1 MQEQSFFIEYVVVF
15 LYMIFMLIA
24 GFCFRRFIKNH
35 SDYFRSG
42 CQGSWWL
49 VGSSVFMFSFSAWTF
64 TGAAGV
70 AYNAGLSIA
79 VIFLANALGYLSNT
93 LVTAKYFRNMR
104 AHTYPEVVQ
113 DRFNRVTQQFYVWI
127 GIIPGIFTS
136 ALTLLGVSIF
146 ASAVFGFQLEYV
158 IIFLGIAV
166 LLYATIGGSWSVMAT
181 DFLQAMIL
189 MPLAVLIT
197 ILSLQHIGG
206 LETLVSTLQEKPDL
220 SNMLR
225 FVDPD
230 PQSSFSQTWAAAMI
244 FFVFLSYNSVTAS
257 VKFFTTKDGKGATK
271 AAALSM
277 TLMLVGAFIWF
288 IPPIVARL
296 SFPELVEA
304 VDIPNPAEASY
315 AIVALQLLP
324 RGLSGL
330 LVVAMFAA
338 TMSSVDTQLNQFAG
352 IVTLNIYRP
361 FFRPSASKRELFLIG
376 QFASILVG
384 VCIITAAVYFT
395 RQEDFGLFEYM
406 LTFGSLFA
414 TPMLVPMVASI
425 FIRKAPW
432 WSAIFSTLAGALVS
446 FIGYRSGWVYE
457 RNVFSIAS
465 AGFAAFIITIPF
477 WRFES
482 EAYKK
487 KVTEFFNKMNK
498 PVDFEEEVGVGNDSV
513 QLKILGYVALSI
525 GIFLFLLTFL
535 PNPLAGRLQIFI
547 LSLVIAIFGFVLTRL
562 SNRYTDIEADQLERW
577 KRVQQSLNTMEGNT
591 DE

>member
-1 MQEQSFFIEYVVVF
+1 MQEQSFFVEYVVIF

-24 GFCFRRFIKNH
+24 GFCFRKFIRNH

-70 AYNAGLSIA
+70 AYKSGLSVA
-79 VIFLANALGYLSNT
+79 VIFLANALGYLSNM

-127 GIIPGIFTS
+127 GVLPGIFTS
-136 ALTLLGVSIF
+136 ALTLLGVSVF

-158 IIFLGIAV
+158 VVFLGIAV
-166 LLYATIGGSWSVMAT
+166 LVYATIGGSWSVMAT

-206 LETLVSTLQEKPDL
+206 LNVLFSTLQETAGME
-220 SNMLR
+220 NMLR

-244 FFVFLSYNSVTAS
+244 LFVFLSYNSVTAS

-271 AAALSM
+271 AAGLSM
-277 TLMLVGAFIWF
+277 ILMIVGAFIWF

-296 SFPELVEA
+296 SFPELVDA
-304 VDIPNPAEASY
+304 VNIPNPTEASY
-315 AIVALQLLP
+315 AVIALQLLP

-338 TMSSVDTQLNQFAG
+338 TMSSVDSQLNQFAG

-361 FFRPSASKRELFLIG
+361 LMRPKASRKELFLVG
-376 QFASILVG
+376 QLSSVFVG
-384 VCIITAAVYFT
+384 LSIITAAVYFT

-414 TPMLVPMVASI
+414 TPMIVPMVCAI

-432 WSAIFSTLAGALVS
+432 WSAMFSTLVGATFS
-446 FIGYRSGWVYE
+446 FIGWRSGWAYE
-457 RNVFSIAS
+457 VNVFTIAS
-465 AGFAAFIITIPF
+465 AGFIGFLLTTPF
-477 WRFES
+477 WKFETA
-482 EAYKK
+482 EYKE
-487 KVTEFFNKMNK
+487 KVAIFFEKMNR
-498 PVDFEEEVGVGNDSV
+498 PVDFEDEVGVGNDSV
-513 QLKILGYVALSI
+513 QLKILGYVAFSI
-525 GIFLFLLTFL
+525 GIFLFLLLFL
-535 PNPLAGRLQIFI
+535 PNPLSGRLQILA
-547 LSLVIAIFGFVLTRL
+547 LSVVITIFGGILVKL
-562 SNRYTDIEADQLERW
+562 SGRYVETEARQLERW
-577 KRVQQSLNTMEGNT
+577 KQVQKSLNKME
-591 DE
+591 DESDE